1 MSGWLLAAAV
11 VLLATAAAALVRV
24 ARGPDAAD
32 RMMGAQLVGTTGV
45 AVVILLAAHEGN
57 WAMLDVALVL
67 SLLAA
72 FASVAFVK
80 AASRDGQG
88 DPEEDP

>member
-1 MSGWLLAAAV
+1 MSAWMAFSAV
-11 VLLATAAAALVRV
+11 VLLATAAAALVRI
-24 ARGPDAAD
+24 ARGPDPAD

-45 AVVILLAAHEGN
+45 AVIVLLAAGEGQ
-57 WAMLDVALVL
+57 WAMLDVAIVL

-80 AASRDGQG
+80 AASQDGQG
-88 DPEEDP
+88 DPEEE